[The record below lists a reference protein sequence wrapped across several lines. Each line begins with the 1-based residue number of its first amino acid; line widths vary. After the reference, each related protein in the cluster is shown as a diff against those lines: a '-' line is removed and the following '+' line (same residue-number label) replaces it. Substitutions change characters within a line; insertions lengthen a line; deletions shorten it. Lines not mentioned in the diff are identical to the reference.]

1 MRRMPWREDRRVRG
15 YPAAWAVL
23 LATGLGV
30 AGPAGAEPGFD
41 VSLGAYL
48 DDASGRSLDLD
59 VGFAP
64 DEYWAFSAGVGRATA
79 SDDVNDIDAR
89 IVRALAQVQG
99 ESVGARVSYSEW
111 DDSGEFKSRTTAGTL
126 FWRSGGWQVGALYED
141 RRLQFDYVVALPL
154 RSVALS
160 QEIAGDGYGLDVS
173 YYGERWGGYLRA
185 VSYRYDESLDRLI
198 AASQRPD
205 LERFPRIAAL
215 VGSLLT
221 RAAGALDRDLQ
232 VGVDRSFG
240 RSGMRVDATF
250 YTDAIDRA
258 DSRGLSASYR
268 YALSPRTM
276 LEGTLGVTDT
286 EGLGSLGFGGLS
298 ILYRH

>member
-1 MRRMPWREDRRVRG
+1 MRG
-15 YPAAWAVL
+15 TPAAKAVL
-23 LATGLGV
+23 LATVLGM
-30 AGPAGAEPGFD
+30 AGPARTEPSFD
-41 VSLGAYL
+41 LSLGAYL
-48 DDASGRSLDLD
+48 DDASGKSLDLD
-59 VGFAP
+59 AGFAP
-64 DEYWAFSAGVGRATA
+64 DEFWAFRAGVGRATSSFDDADLDA
-79 SDDVNDIDAR
+79 SL
-89 IVRALAQVQG
+89 VRALAQVQG
-99 ESVGARVSYSEW
+99 ESVGARLAYSQW
-111 DDSGEFKSRTTAGTL
+111 DESGEFESRTTAGTL
-126 FWRSGGWQVGALYED
+126 FWHGGGWQVGALYED

-205 LERFPRIAAL
+205 LERFRRIAAL
-215 VGSLLT
+215 VSSLLT

-240 RSGMRVDATF
+240 RSGLRVDATL

-286 EGLGSLGFGGLS
+286 EGLGSLGFGGLTFS
-298 ILYRH
+298 LRN